1 MSSTVDN
8 RVVDMQFNNKQFE
21 TGVEQSTKSLDKL
34 KKSLDFTEAS
44 RTLSGLDSASRKL
57 NLGNIG
63 ENVQNISDRFSI
75 LGAIGFTVLQ
85 RLTNAAIDFGKKM
98 VNNVLTPMKTG
109 FQEYEVQMNA
119 IQTVLAN
126 TESKGTTLKDVSDAL
141 DELNTYADKTIYNF
155 TEMTRNI
162 GTFTAA
168 GVDLDTSVAAI
179 KGIAN
184 LAAVSGSTSQQAST
198 AMYQLSQALSSGT
211 VKLMDWNSVVNAG
224 MGGQVFQDSLKETAR
239 VNGIA
244 IDNLIEQHGS
254 FRETLSEGWLTSD
267 VLLQTLQKFTGDL
280 TAEQLTAIGYTE
292 EQIVA
297 ITKLGQTANDAA
309 TKVKTFT
316 QLKDTLA
323 EALQSGWTQSWEI
336 IIGDFEEAK
345 AVFTEISDTLGAMIG
360 ASADAR
366 NKMLQ
371 EWKDMGGRIYLIEA
385 IRNAFS
391 GVLSIIAPI
400 KEAFKEIFPKEFTG
414 ADLLKITAAINDF
427 AKKLNLTGETAE
439 KIKRIFKGVFAIF
452 DIFRMGLVAI
462 MGIFPSFSDSI
473 GPASSNLLDFLANVG
488 DFIVRIRDAIKEGD
502 LFNVAIDRIRETIE
516 LVRGK
521 VKEFGDEVKAQFEI
535 ASKWFTELFANVDT
549 SGIESFF
556 DKFQVRFKPFET
568 LLKGVGAIFGGLIK
582 IGQKLAPSLFKLAGS
597 IGEFVGK
604 IAAAIVDGL
613 ANLDINAAFDTI
625 NTGLIG
631 AILLAIR
638 QFITSGSGFINEASG
653 IFGGISEILDGVR
666 GSLEAYQQNLKAKT
680 LLLIA
685 AAIGILT
692 ISLVALS
699 MIDSKKL
706 TLALGAI
713 TALFVELM
721 GAQAAYGKLGSSG
734 VMQSA
739 GLVLMAGAILIMSV
753 ALSRLAEIDRQAM
766 SDALGTILALAA
778 GMAIFSKLMSGGST
792 KGMISGSLGLVI
804 FAGSL
809 LILTEVVKRLGALK
823 PEQLTN
829 GLIGVGVMLAEIAA
843 FMKLANLDKMG
854 VTSGIGLLVL
864 AAGILVL
871 SSVVEKFGNMDVGK
885 LQQGLIAMG
894 AILAE
899 IAIFTRL
906 SGDGKGMIAISVG
919 MTILSLAMLMF
930 VEVITRL
937 ANLSWEELAKGLVGM
952 GGALLIIAVAM
963 RAMPKN
969 MLLQSIALIGVAAA
983 LVIMSKALET
993 MSGMTWEEIGK
1004 GLLVLAGSLGI
1015 LAIALYAMTGTLA
1028 GSAALLIASVSLLAL
1043 TFVLQQ
1049 LGSMALTEIGIALLA
1064 LAGVFLLLGI
1074 AGVALTPLVPT
1085 LLGLGT
1091 SMLLIGV
1098 GTALIGAGLLAFSL
1112 GLSALAASGM
1122 AAAVVIVGMVSTIL
1136 GLVPLIINTLIDA
1149 IIIFAQGIIKATP
1162 VVAKAITELLLGVL
1176 QIIIDVTP
1184 KLLEALTIL
1193 LLGLIQLIVDVTP
1206 DFIAAVVLLLVTLLQ
1221 EIAAK
1226 MPDFIQAGFDI
1237 LIAFLEGIRD
1247 NIAEVVTVVT
1257 EIVVEFL
1264 GAVADNLP
1272 DIIQAGWD
1280 LAIAF
1285 IDGMADGIDNNMQP
1299 AIDAVIRLAGAIVDG
1314 LAQGIK
1320 DLAWKIT
1327 AALIK
1332 LAKDAWK
1339 ATKDWLL
1346 SQSPSK
1352 RFMELGYTI
1361 PEGMAIGIE
1370 RMANKVTNASEELG
1384 ESALNSVSSAI
1395 SSVASG
1401 LSGDMTLDPVIRPV
1415 VDLSEV
1421 KSSSKLIDDILGKS
1435 TLMPALAI
1443 SGNVA
1448 SGMNTTVDANG
1459 NIIAQPAGISL
1470 VQNNYSPKA
1479 LSRFEIYRQT
1489 KNQLLTVKGLVR
1501 S

>member
-8 RVVDMQFNNKQFE
+8 RVVEMEFNNKQFE
-21 TGVEQSTKSLDKL
+21 TGVAQSTKSLDNL

-44 RTLSGLDSASRKL
+44 KTLSGLDSAGRKL

-63 ENVQNISDRFSI
+63 ENVQNISDRFSV

-98 VNNVLTPMKTG
+98 VNSVLTPMKTG

-126 TESKGTTLKDVSDAL
+126 TEKAGTTLEDVSDAL
-141 DELNTYADKTIYNF
+141 NELNTYADQTIYNF

-184 LAAVSGSTSQQAST
+184 LAAVSGSNSQQAST

-224 MGGQVFQDSLKETAR
+224 MGGQVFQDALTETAR

-244 IDNLIEQHGS
+244 IDNLLEQHGS

-316 QLKDTLA
+316 QLKDTLQ
-323 EALQSGWTQSWEI
+323 EALQSGWTKSWEI

-366 NKMLQ
+366 NQMLQ
-371 EWKDMGGRIYLIEA
+371 EWKDMGGRIYLIES

-400 KEAFKEIFPKEFTG
+400 KEAFKEIFPREFTG
-414 ADLLKITAAINDF
+414 ADLLKITAALNEF
-427 AKKLNLTGETAE
+427 AKKLNLSGETAD
-439 KIKRIFKGVFAIF
+439 KVKRIFKGVFAIF
-452 DIFRMGLVAI
+452 DIFRMGIVAL

-473 GPASSNLLDFLANVG
+473 GPATGNLVDFLVNVA
-488 DFIVRIRDAIKEGD
+488 DFIVEIRDAIKEGD
-502 LFNVAIDRIRETIE
+502 LFNKAIDRVRETLE
-516 LVRGK
+516 LVRGRVQALGDK
-521 VKEFGDEVKAQFEI
+521 VKEQFSLMSE
-535 ASKWFTELFANVDT
+535 WFSELFSDVDT
-549 SGIESFF
+549 TGIESFF

-568 LLKGVGAIFGGLIK
+568 LLKGLGAIFGGLITIAK
-582 IGQKLAPSLFKLAGS
+582 RLAPSLFNLAGS
-597 IGEFVGK
+597 IGEFVAK
-604 IAAAIVDGL
+604 IGQALIDGI
-613 ANLDINAAFDTI
+613 ANLDINTAFDTI

-638 QFITSGSGFINEASG
+638 QFITSGSGFIDEAGG
-653 IFGGISEILDGVR
+653 IFGGISGILDGVR
-666 GSLEAYQQNLKAKT
+666 GSLEAWQQNLKAKT

-706 TLALGAI
+706 TVALGAL
-713 TALFVELM
+713 TAMFVQLI
-721 GAQAAYGKLGSSG
+721 GAQAAYSKLGGSG
-734 VMQSA
+734 VTSSA
-739 GLVLMAGAILIMSV
+739 GLVLMAGALLIMAV
-753 ALSRLAEIDRQAM
+753 AVSRLAGIDRKAM
-766 SDALGTILALAA
+766 DNALGTILALTAA
-778 GMAIFSKLMSGGST
+778 LVIFSKLMSGST
-792 KGMISGSLGLVI
+792 RGLISGSLGLVI

-809 LILTEVVKRLGALK
+809 LILVEVVKRLGALK
-823 PEQLTN
+823 PEQITN

-843 FMKLANLDKMG
+843 FMKLVNLDKMG
-854 VTSGIGLLVL
+854 VTKGIGLLAM
-864 AAGILVL
+864 AAAILVMA
-871 SSVVEKFGNMDVGK
+871 VAVEKFGNMDIAK

-894 AILAE
+894 VILAE
-899 IAIFTRL
+899 IAAFTRL
-906 SGDGKGMIAISVG
+906 TGDGKGMIATAIS
-919 MTILSLAMLMF
+919 MTILSLALLIF
-930 VEVITRL
+930 VDVITKL

-952 GGALLIIAVAM
+952 GGALLIIAAAM

-1004 GLLVLAGSLGI
+1004 GLLVLAASLGI

-1028 GSAALLIASVSLLAL
+1028 GSAALLIASVSLMALA
-1043 TFVLQQ
+1043 FVLQT
-1049 LGSMALTEIGIALLA
+1049 LGSMALSEIGLALLA
-1064 LAGVFLLLGI
+1064 LAGVFLLLAI
-1074 AGVALTPLVPT
+1074 AGVALTPMVPT
-1085 LLGLGT
+1085 LLSLGA

-1098 GTALIGAGLLAFSL
+1098 GVALIGAGLLAFSL
-1112 GLSALAASGM
+1112 GLTALAASGM
-1122 AAAVVIVGMVSTIL
+1122 AAAVVIVGMVTTIL
-1136 GLVPLIINTLIDA
+1136 GLVPLIINTLIDTL
-1149 IIIFAQGIIKATP
+1149 IIFAQGIIKATP
-1162 VVAKAITELLLGVL
+1162 VVAKAITELLLAVL

-1193 LLGLIQLIVDVTP
+1193 LKGLIQLIVDVTP

-1221 EIAAK
+1221 EIAEH
-1226 MPDFIQAGFDI
+1226 MPEFIQAGFDI

-1285 IDGMADGIDNNMQP
+1285 IDGMADGIDNNMEP
-1299 AIDAVIRLAGAIVDG
+1299 AIAAIGRLAGAIVEG
-1314 LAQGIK
+1314 LAVGIK
-1320 DLAWKIT
+1320 NLAWKIT
-1327 AALIK
+1327 AALVK

-1339 ATKDWLL
+1339 AAKDWLL
-1346 SQSPSK
+1346 ERSPSK
-1352 RFMELGYTI
+1352 RFMWLGEGI

-1370 RMANKVTNASEELG
+1370 RMSKKVEKASEDLAET
-1384 ESALNSVSSAI
+1384 SINSVSNAI
-1395 SSVASG
+1395 AMVASG
-1401 LSGDMTLDPVIRPV
+1401 LSGEMTLDPVIRPV
-1415 VDLSEV
+1415 VDLSAVE
-1421 KSSSKLIDDILGKS
+1421 SSGKMIDDIFAKP
-1435 TLMPALAI
+1435 TLVPALAI

-1448 SGMNTTVDANG
+1448 TGMNGGYDAYG
-1459 NIIAQPAGISL
+1459 NPINQVGGITL
-1470 VQNNYSPKA
+1470 TQNNYSPKS
-1479 LSRFEIYRQT
+1479 LSRVEIYRQT
-1489 KNQLLTVKGLVR
+1489 KNQLLLLRGLVNQ
-1501 S
+1501 